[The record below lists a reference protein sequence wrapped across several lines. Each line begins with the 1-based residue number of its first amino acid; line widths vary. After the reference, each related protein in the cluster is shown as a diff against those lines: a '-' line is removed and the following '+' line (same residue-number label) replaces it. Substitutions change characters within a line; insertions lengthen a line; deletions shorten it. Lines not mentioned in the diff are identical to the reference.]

1 MANKGTAFSNELI
14 LELSKDCAQKI
25 AIFTDELD
33 EIGKELQGLAND
45 EETNCEVFQPLVEF
59 AEQEAPK
66 FASVGGDSIAANL
79 NGLQQKMLKTVHALD
94 QTFSVDTV
102 RKVKDLV
109 ANVSD
114 AARKAYE
121 ESKQKNA

>member
-25 AIFTDELD
+25 TIFTSELD

-59 AEQEAPK
+59 AESETPK
-66 FASVGGDSIAANL
+66 FASVGSDSIAANL
-79 NGLQQKMLKTVHALD
+79 NGLQQKMIRTVHALD
-94 QTFSVDTV
+94 QTFSVDTPK
-102 RKVKDLV
+102 KVKDL
-109 ANVSD
+109 AADVSA

-121 ESKQKNA
+121 ESKQKH